1 MLNVHCSH
9 HMIGGNLIMDIKTID
24 EMTEFSF
31 KDDTSKKRWI
41 HLVETQ
47 YFDNYNM
54 HITMDFVR
62 RWGKAMQYQ
71 MKNNQA
77 SLNNIAILCA
87 KEADIDKLVK
97 QPHLEKAITLLS
109 ETWFY
114 CNEFQ
119 KWVANGGSAIIK
131 QYF

>member
-1 MLNVHCSH
+1 
-9 HMIGGNLIMDIKTID
+9 MDIKTID

-77 SLNNIAILCA
+77 SLNTIAILCA

-97 QPHLEKAITLLS
+97 QQHLGKAITLLS
-109 ETWFY
+109 EIWFY
-114 CNEFQ
+114 GNEFQ
-119 KWVANGGSAIIK
+119 KWVANGGNAIIK